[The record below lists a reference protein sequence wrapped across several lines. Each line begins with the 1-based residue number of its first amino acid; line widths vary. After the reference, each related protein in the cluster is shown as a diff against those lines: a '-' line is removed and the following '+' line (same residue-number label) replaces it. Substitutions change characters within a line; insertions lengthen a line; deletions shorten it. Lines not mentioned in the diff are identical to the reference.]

1 MKKAKKVI
9 IIISILIVLSF
20 GSIFAIYKI
29 FKDKNSLTISEK
41 TWINNNKNSLYS
53 IAGRF
58 GTTVSVLKNANNL
71 KSDLLSI
78 GQKLIIP

>member
-1 MKKAKKVI
+1 MLKIPTNSANN
-9 IIISILIVLSF
+9 
-20 GSIFAIYKI
+20 IYTVVAG
-29 FKDKNSLTISEK
+29 D
-41 TWINNNKNSLYS
+41 SLYS